1 MLIFGI
7 DPGYSGAITLYWP
20 ATGDIEIHDMPT
32 LTNPKGKTVL
42 DMHSIL
48 EILEPECDVQQFAF
62 IEHVASR
69 PGQGVSSVWRF
80 AEQFGALQMALAATK
95 TAMQM
100 VTPAVWKRHFGLT
113 SAHNGVSRGLAMQ
126 RFPAYADKFKRV
138 KDDGR
143 AESTLIALFGK
154 ETMR

>member
-1 MLIFGI
+1 MLIYGI
-7 DPGYSGAITLYWP
+7 DPGYTGAITLYWP

-32 LTNPKGKTVL
+32 LTNPKGKAVL
-42 DMHSIL
+42 DMHGIL
-48 EILEPECDVQQFAF
+48 QILEPEGDGQRIAF
-62 IEHVASR
+62 IEQVSAM
-69 PGQGVSSVWRF
+69 PGQGVSSVFRF
-80 AEQFGALQMALAATK
+80 GEQFGALQMALAATK
-95 TAMQM
+95 TPTHY

-113 SAHNGVSRGLAMQ
+113 RDKGVSRGLAMQ

-143 AESTLIALFGK
+143 AESTLIALYGK